1 MTPLRQR
8 FIDDLRLRNYSPKTI
23 DAYVRGVARFARHF
37 GRSPDLLGVEH
48 VRDFQLYL
56 LAQRVCWSTFNQCV
70 CALRFFFA
78 TTCGQPGL
86 VQQIPFGK
94 RPRILPCVLSRDE
107 VLSLF
112 EAATAGRD
120 RTLLR
125 TAYAAGLRVSEVVH
139 LQVQD
144 IDSAR
149 MVLHIRQAK
158 GLKDRLVPLSPVLL
172 AELRD
177 YWRHSRPAVWLFPGQ
192 DGNSHLSIA
201 WVQRVC
207 HRAVLR
213 AGLSKKASMHT
224 LRHSYAT
231 HLMEAGVD
239 LLTLQR
245 LLGHRNL
252 QTTARYTHLSGQ
264 RVLGTP
270 SPLDLLSLPQKGCS
284 SEQTNPP
291 AAPDVPS

>member
-23 DAYVRGVARFARHF
+23 EAYVRGVARFAGHF
-37 GRSPDLLGVEH
+37 GRSPDQLGGED
-48 VRDFQLYL
+48 VRDFQLHL
-56 LAQRVCWSTFNQCV
+56 LSQRVSWSVFNQTV

-78 TTCGQPGL
+78 TTCGQPDL
-86 VQQIPFGK
+86 VRMVPFGK
-94 RPRILPCVLSRDE
+94 RPRTLPCVLSRDE
-107 VLSLF
+107 VQSLF
-112 EAATAGRD
+112 AATTPGRD
-120 RTLLR
+120 RMLLR
-125 TAYAAGLRVSEVVH
+125 TAYACGLRVSELVH
-139 LQVQD
+139 LHIQD

-149 MVLHIRQAK
+149 MVLHLRQAK
-158 GLKDRLVPLSPVLL
+158 GLKDRLVPLSPLLL

-177 YWRHSRPAVWLFPGQ
+177 YWQRYRPVNWLFPGQ
-192 DGNSHLSIA
+192 DGDSHLSIA

-207 HRAVLR
+207 HKAVLR
-213 AGLSKKASMHT
+213 TGLTKKASMHT

-252 QTTARYTHLSGQ
+252 QTTSRYIHVSGQ

-270 SPLDLLSLPQKGCS
+270 SPLDLLSLPQATPAP
-284 SEQTNPP
+284 QQATP
-291 AAPDVPS
+291 AAAAGVTA